1 MLTFSEPAS
10 HSLQHNEPTKQST
23 DMKAILTFET
33 GERVDADIYF
43 KPGKTV
49 RAATMERDFIRQYNR
64 HTPPTAKKLVRV
76 KIFRTGSVRL
86 QQELTTE

>member
-1 MLTFSEPAS
+1 
-10 HSLQHNEPTKQST
+10 
-23 DMKAILTFET
+23 MKAILTFET

-64 HTPPTAKKLVRV
+64 YTPPTAKKLVRV

>member
-1 MLTFSEPAS
+1 
-10 HSLQHNEPTKQST
+10 
-23 DMKAILTFET
+23 MKAILTFET

-64 HTPPTAKKLVRV
+64 YTPPTAKKLE
-76 KIFRTGSVRL
+76 RL
-86 QQELTTE
+86 

>member
-1 MLTFSEPAS
+1 
-10 HSLQHNEPTKQST
+10 
-23 DMKAILTFET
+23 MKAILTFET

-64 HTPPTAKKLVRV
+64 HTPPLPRNWHGLR
-76 KIFRTGSVRL
+76 FSE
-86 QQELTTE
+86 QEA

>member
-1 MLTFSEPAS
+1 
-10 HSLQHNEPTKQST
+10 
-23 DMKAILTFET
+23 MKAILTFET

-49 RAATMERDFIRQYNR
+49 RLPLWSETSSGSTIGIP
-64 HTPPTAKKLVRV
+64 PPTAKKLARV
-76 KIFRTGSVRL
+76 KIFRTGNVRL

>member
-1 MLTFSEPAS
+1 
-10 HSLQHNEPTKQST
+10 
-23 DMKAILTFET
+23 MKTILTFET

-49 RAATMERDFIRQYNR
+49 RAATMERDFTRQYNR

>member
-1 MLTFSEPAS
+1 
-10 HSLQHNEPTKQST
+10 
-23 DMKAILTFET
+23 MKTILTFET

-76 KIFRTGSVRL
+76 KIFRSGSVRL